1 VLFAVVFFWTPPHYW
16 PLSMKFKDDYAAAHV
31 PMLPVVE
38 RFVVVARQVVAYS
51 WAMVAASLLLVPVAD
66 MGWLYLAGAI
76 TSGALFVGEAHR
88 LLRAAQAGAGP
99 AVLRPMRLF
108 HFSITYLTILFVAV
122 ALDPLVHLPVLR

>member
-1 VLFAVVFFWTPPHYW
+1 
-16 PLSMKFKDDYAAAHV
+16 
-31 PMLPVVE
+31 
-38 RFVVVARQVVAYS
+38 
-51 WAMVAASLLLVPVAD
+51 
-66 MGWLYLAGAI
+66 
-76 TSGALFVGEAHR
+76 